1 MLEPRAPNPGRV
13 LERGRNNPWAA
24 EQTAMGFKSIS
35 LQIDISK
42 GARRRD
48 RAETWGTRPRKEGME
63 WRAGWRQILDSL
75 STETS
80 PEASA
85 GRGKSCEGY

>member
-42 GARRRD
+42 GAGEEIGQKLGAPDQGRRVWNGEQD
-48 RAETWGTRPRKEGME
+48 G
-63 WRAGWRQILDSL
+63 
-75 STETS
+75 
-80 PEASA
+80 
-85 GRGKSCEGY
+85 GKS